1 MGLATVDELGLNQDE
16 EDEKKPWDDDYVPIL
31 TLPYKLQR
39 LFQFDFPY
47 VDDLRITPVWVVGE
61 VLNYGEDFN
70 KYITSNKLQKQ
81 EGMILRHLLRFV
93 LLIDEVAELCP
104 PDMEHEQWQDEI
116 WPIAD
121 QLEVICRKADPQST
135 EEWLAETKSKSK
147 SKQA

>member
-1 MGLATVDELGLNQDE
+1 M
-16 EDEKKPWDDDYVPIL
+16 PH
-31 TLPYKLQR
+31 KLQR

-93 LLIDEVAELCP
+93 LLIDEMAQLCP
-104 PDMEHEQWQDEI
+104 PDIEHEQWESEI
-116 WPIAD
+116 WPIAN
-121 QLEVICRKADPQST
+121 QLEAICRKADPENT
-135 EEWLAETKSKSK
+135 EAWLAEAKKAGK
-147 SKQA
+147 IGQD